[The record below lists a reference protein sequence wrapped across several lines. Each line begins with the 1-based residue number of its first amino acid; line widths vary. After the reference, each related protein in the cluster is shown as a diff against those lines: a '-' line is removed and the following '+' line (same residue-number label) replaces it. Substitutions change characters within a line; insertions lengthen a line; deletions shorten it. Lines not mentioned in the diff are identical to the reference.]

1 MGLDIGG
8 STINSSGSGIAMN
21 TNFVFNSSGY
31 GTDLSTSST
40 FGLVGYSGW
49 KDISGNDTYYS
60 ATTGWPINN
69 APYNSGHINLTTGVF
84 TCPVAGYYAVGFNG
98 ITNGGSWSGPN
109 GQGYGYAGFAKNG
122 AMSYFIHFNV
132 SSSNAWNQGGGSS
145 VFSCAAG
152 DTLALFINRSPSPV
166 AADSQGINAG
176 WYPHNHHAIW
186 CKLIG

>member
-1 MGLDIGG
+1 MGINISG

-21 TNFVFNSSGY
+21 TNFVFNSSGQ
-31 GTDLSTSST
+31 GSDLYTSST

-49 KDISGNDTYYS
+49 KDISGDEVQYS
-60 ATTGWPINN
+60 YTTGWPINN
-69 APYNSGHINLTTGVF
+69 FSYNSGHINTSTGVF

-98 ITNGGSWSGPN
+98 IANGGSWTGSGY
-109 GQGYGYAGFAKNG
+109 GYGYAGFAKNG
-122 AMSYFIHFNV
+122 ALSYWIHFNV
-132 SSSNAWNQGGGSS
+132 SSSNSWNQAGGSS

-152 DTLALFINRSPSPV
+152 DTLAFFINQSPAPDTGYTHGYNV
-166 AADSQGINAG
+166 G

>member
-1 MGLDIGG
+1 MGINIGG

-31 GTDLSTSST
+31 GSDLYTSST

-49 KDISGNDTYYS
+49 KDISGDEIQYS
-60 ATTGWPINN
+60 YTTGWPINGFN
-69 APYNSGHINLTTGVF
+69 YNSGHINTSTGVF

-98 ITNGGSWSGPN
+98 IANGSQFDANS
-109 GQGYGYAGFAKNG
+109 YGYAGFAKNG
-122 AMSYFIHFNV
+122 ALSYFIHWNI
-132 SSSNAWNQGGGSS
+132 STANAWNQSGGSS
-145 VFSCAAG
+145 VFSCAAN
-152 DTLALFINRSPSPV
+152 DTLAFFINQSPSPAGPTAQSHNV
-166 AADSQGINAG
+166 G